1 MFAKPTFCSYGFDDM
16 TLYTEI
22 DMEPIPIHCDSA
34 ISEFTITP
42 ALPEG
47 MTINPAS
54 GTISGRLATEES
66 ASYEYTVTATN
77 SYGSVS
83 TSFTFKTR
91 TQRDMV
97 TKGMIGCY
105 WNSITECRVPDFDF
119 FYKNPAQLCQTVGS
133 IHFTDNNVDNTWPGL
148 DRRFVDYYSAYFYSY
163 IFLKMEGEYEFRLS
177 SDDGAFLYIDDLEH
191 PFISREACRGKSET
205 KQSGTFTRGRHLLII
220 RFFEFNQ
227 WASLYVK
234 VGSVSLGIET
244 DYVQADDLRVG
255 GRGPT
260 FISYPFIG
268 AYENTDSAV
277 FKPELSSGA
286 PVDWSVSPALPAGMN
301 IDPVNGYI
309 SGRPSGVSSGEYTV
323 KATGVNG
330 VASAK
335 IRVVVTST
343 PINGFRATYYKV
355 TDTSLCQ
362 YPMLA
367 GNTLQLSQIDK
378 WSSINTAEKPSAFV
392 WPGAPSNFNDYF
404 YMEWEGFLYMNEIGS
419 WKLRLTCDD
428 GCKLIGADEQQ
439 LINHWGCHYYSPRDT
454 SFPVSKIGY
463 YYFRVEYQ
471 QANSNKGIKFEW
483 KSPHG
488 AWEVVPERS
497 IFYVPVGVLTYKSE
511 RTHYYKDVEITDN
524 VPVFFGESSMSGWSV
539 HPALPAGLSLN
550 RQNGR
555 ISGTP
560 TETQVMSFYTIT
572 ANVGS
577 RKEQTVVG
585 FDVQALP
592 VPTNLVY
599 MYQGSL
605 VNPSSVISLVGLRE
619 MSAITIS
626 NPDEVTVSQYSINP
640 ALPEGLTMN
649 ESSGRISGK
658 PLRKMD
664 ATVFSV
670 TASNAAGSMILLVT
684 ITVSGCQGPN
694 NEWTGEFLHIHMLSG
709 YGTVSLVSGSAVQQC
724 SLNTMKADGSADS
737 MSCTT
742 TLRSYGISGQA
753 AVPSAVI
760 CVNPTVAATA
770 KLQVSCN
777 ELAGCRWQVSHDDG
791 MRFPYRFAY
800 VDIQARPPYL
810 DEMPYPTTLT
820 PLSALT
826 ASSSEITVYAG
837 KSFEF
842 VSFTPNG
849 CYKEFTF
856 SPALPGA
863 TIDPAYP
870 LLSGVASGS
879 GEQMYTVTAT
889 GSAGTASTVL
899 RVRYAE
905 CNAGSGRRS
914 ITFQKTTM
922 AVGDEESWRLLK
934 DNQEVFN
941 SGRLVSYMQYSNT
954 FCLEPGEYVLELLD
968 SWGDGWKA
976 DAYLKVFDENESE
989 IGEYILEPAS
999 SGQSKKT
1006 INWTLEPYVT
1016 LTEWKALLH
1025 GRPDKKWN
1033 QPGFDASAWSTVQNG
1048 NIGSWSQ
1055 NGIYFLHHFTLDN
1068 GDAYPI
1074 VEFGV
1079 YYKDGCAVYLNGNEV
1094 YRRNLPSTTSSN
1106 TPASATFDGALMR
1119 VGTAPGYMLKTGD
1132 NVIAVELH
1140 RMQSTQGAIDWSAYV
1155 SYSAGDCVLRSVG
1168 GTITKSQFYNKEG
1181 QTAQQ
1186 AWDGKGDTQWIENGL
1201 PAWTVYSYN
1210 FDHVEWINRITVGPS
1225 LDDEN
1230 RDPAKFTVYGSNDG
1244 VGWDRLYSYEATS
1257 SQPMFDDRSTARSFM
1272 MMDHMNSY
1280 GKYKF
1285 EINKSRNGVAQVSVS
1300 MLKLEACRLVYCPKD
1315 GDYPGTHAGH
1325 MITIDC
1331 PEGYIGERHRRCEAQ
1346 DLKPSWEQADESECR
1361 SKYPTSKDISYID
1374 TAYAIAPIDYAKFY
1388 RTDYMEGLRL
1398 VVSEITGVNA
1408 KNVEVWKS
1416 KDITSS
1422 FSHVD
1427 MTDMQK
1433 AGVYVRITADNKDSS
1448 KVLRSMAASEESV
1461 RKLLLQYFSGL
1472 FDERLVVAFY
1482 MNPELNQYKGL
1493 GRVNGWIIFL
1503 LVVLFLIVAS
1513 VVAFY
1518 LWTRLKNKKSKNGSR
1533 KLTRAGVHRSGIAK
1547 ESRV

>member
-1 MFAKPTFCSYGFDDM
+1 M

-47 MTINPAS
+47 MTINPTT
-54 GTISGRLATEES
+54 GTISGRLAVEES
-66 ASYEYTVTATN
+66 ASYQYTVTATN
-77 SYGSVS
+77 SYGTTS

-133 IHFTDNNVDNTWPGL
+133 IYFTDNNVDNTWPGL

-191 PFISREACRGKSET
+191 PFISREACRAKSET
-205 KQSGTFTRGRHLLII
+205 KQSGTFTRGRHLLVI
-220 RFFEFNQ
+220 RFFEFNS

-234 VGSVSLGIET
+234 VGSTSLDIESN
-244 DYVQADDLRVG
+244 YVTADDLRVG

-286 PVDWSVSPALPAGMN
+286 PVEWSVSPALPSGMS
-301 IDPVNGYI
+301 IDSVTGYI
-309 SGRPSGVSSGEYTV
+309 SGRPTGVSSGEYTV

-335 IRVVVTST
+335 IRVVVTNA
-343 PINGFRATYYKV
+343 PITGFRATYYKV
-355 TDTSLCQ
+355 TDTSMCE

-378 WSSINTAEKPSAFV
+378 WGSINMEEKPSDYV
-392 WPGAPSNFNDYF
+392 WPGAPSDFNNYF
-404 YMEWEGFLYMNEIGS
+404 YMEWEGYLHMTEIGT

-439 LINHWGCHYYSPRDT
+439 LINHWGCHYYRPQEASY
-454 SFPVSKIGY
+454 PVSKVGY

-471 QANSNKGIKFEW
+471 QATSTKGIKFEW

-488 AWEVVPERS
+488 AWEVVPERY
-497 IFYVPVGVLTYKSE
+497 IFYVPVGVLTYTSE
-511 RTHYYKDVEITDN
+511 RTHYYKGVEISDN
-524 VPVFFGESSMSGWSV
+524 VPVLFGESSMSSWTIY
-539 HPALPAGLSLN
+539 PDLPAGLSLN
-550 RQNGR
+550 RQNGH

-560 TETQVMSFYTIT
+560 TETQVMSFYTVT
-572 ANVGS
+572 ASIGS
-577 RKEQTVVG
+577 RRETAVIG
-585 FDVQALP
+585 FDVQELA
-592 VPTNLVY
+592 VPANLVY
-599 MYQGSL
+599 MYQGSI
-605 VNPSSVISLVGLRE
+605 VNPSSIITLVPLRE
-619 MSAITIS
+619 MTDITIS
-626 NPDEVTVSQYSINP
+626 NPSQVTISQYSISP
-640 ALPEGLTMN
+640 ALPDGLVMS
-649 ESSGRISGK
+649 ESSGRIHGT
-658 PLRKMD
+658 PLRKLD
-664 ATVFSV
+664 STVFSV
-670 TASNAAGSMILLVT
+670 TATNAAGSMILLVT
-684 ITVSGCQGPN
+684 ISISGCQGAN
-694 NEWTGEFLHIHMLSG
+694 NAWTGEFLHITMLSG
-709 YGTVSLVSGSAVQQC
+709 YGTVSLTSGTSIQQC

-742 TLRSYGISGQA
+742 TLRSYAVSGQA

-760 CVNPTVAATA
+760 CVNPTVAAA
-770 KLQVSCN
+770 SKIQVSCD
-777 ELAGCRWQVSHDDG
+777 ELAGCRWQLSYDDG

-810 DEMPYPTTLT
+810 DEVNYPTAST

-826 ASSSEITVYAG
+826 ASASEITAYSG

-849 CYKEFTF
+849 SYKEFTIN
-856 SPALPGA
+856 PALPGV
-863 TIDPAYP
+863 TIDPTYP
-870 LLSGVASGS
+870 LLSGVGS
-879 GEQMYTVTAT
+879 GTGDQSYTITAT
-889 GSAGTASTVL
+889 GSAGQASTVL
-899 RVRYAE
+899 RVHYAE

-914 ITFQKTTM
+914 ITFQKTTV

-934 DNQEVFN
+934 DNQEVFS
-941 SGRLVSYMQYSNT
+941 SGRLVSYMLYTNT
-954 FCLEPGEYVLELLD
+954 FCLEPGDYVLELLD

-976 DAYLKVFDENESE
+976 DAYLKVYDENESE

-1006 INWTLEPYVT
+1006 INWTLEPYVKA
-1016 LTEWKALLH
+1016 TEWKALLR
-1025 GRPDKKWN
+1025 GKPDRKWN
-1033 QPGFDASAWSTVQNG
+1033 QPDYDSSSWTVVQNG
-1048 NIGSWSQ
+1048 NIGSWEQ
-1055 NGIYFLHHFTLDN
+1055 NGIYFIHHFTLED

-1079 YYKDGCAVYLNGNEV
+1079 FYKDGCAVYLNGNEV
-1094 YRRNLPSTTSSN
+1094 YRRNLPSTLSSN
-1106 TPASATFDGALMR
+1106 TPASASFDGALMR
-1119 VGTAPGYMLKTGD
+1119 VGTAAGYMLKTGD
-1132 NVIAVELH
+1132 NVLAVELH
-1140 RMQSTQGAIDWSAYV
+1140 RLSSTQGAIEWSAYV
-1155 SYSAGDCVLRSVG
+1155 TYTAGDCVLRSVG

-1186 AWDGKGDTQWIENGL
+1186 AWDDKEDTEWIENGL
-1201 PAWTVYSYN
+1201 PAWTTYSYN

-1230 RDPAKFTVYGSNDG
+1230 RDPAKFTVYGSSDG
-1244 VGWDRLYSYEATS
+1244 VNWDRLYSYEATET
-1257 SQPMFDDRSTARSFM
+1257 QPMFSDRSTTRSFM

-1285 EINKSRNGVAQVSVS
+1285 EINKSRNGVAQVAVS
-1300 MLKLEACRLVYCPKD
+1300 TLKLEACRLVYCPKD

-1325 MITIDC
+1325 TITIDC

-1346 DLKPSWEQADESECR
+1346 DLKPSWEEADESECR
-1361 SKYPTSKDISYID
+1361 SKYPTSKSISYID
-1374 TAYAIAPIDYAKFY
+1374 TVYAIAPIDYAKFY
-1388 RTDYMEGLRL
+1388 LTDYSDGLRM
-1398 VVSEITGVNA
+1398 VVSEITGINQ
-1408 KNVEVWKS
+1408 KNVEVWKA
-1416 KDITSS
+1416 KDITDS
-1422 FSHVD
+1422 FTH
-1427 MTDMQK
+1427 TDMVGMRK
-1433 AGVYVRITADNKDSS
+1433 AAVFVRITAENKVSS
-1448 KVLRSMAASEESV
+1448 NVLRSMAASEESV

-1472 FDERLVVAFY
+1472 FDESLAVAFY
-1482 MNPELNQYKGL
+1482 SNPELNQYKGL

-1503 LVVLFLIVAS
+1503 LVVCILIVGGFI
-1513 VVAFY
+1513 AFY
-1518 LWTRLKNKKSKNGSR
+1518 LWIRLKNKKSKNGSR
-1533 KLTRAGVHRSGIAK
+1533 KLQRAGIHRSGIAK
-1547 ESRV
+1547 ETKV